1 MPYKP
6 IHAWK
11 RKDSLPPRNPDGSRN
26 ENKILKG
33 AQLQDEFDAIA
44 DGLGS
49 LEGHIEEIQG
59 EIDNFPNYVE
69 EAPINGTVYARANAE
84 WVAIPTGGDGCS
96 PLPPSGGV
104 VFWDEILEKP
114 ESISN
119 LGFNNV
125 IDGGS
130 Y

>member
-6 IHAWK
+6 IHNYRRRDKLAPNDPEK
-11 RKDSLPPRNPDGSRN
+11 IIYGSHLSDDF
-26 ENKILKG
+26 E
-33 AQLQDEFDAIA
+33 AISKA
-44 DGLGS
+44 IGR
-49 LEGHIEEIQG
+49 IQG
-59 EIDNFPNYVE
+59 EIDTIEKPPEVPEVDLSGLVE
-69 EAPINGTVYARANAE
+69 EAPINGTAYVRANAT
-84 WVAIPTGGDGCS
+84 WVPVGTDGGGGGS
-96 PLPPSGGV
+96 PILPPSGGV